1 MICGWGLGELL
12 GSLLSE
18 LLGCWGDV
26 AALLIIAGFAVLACA
41 DRFKAR
47 RCVDSFGGWFL
58 GCDHKTLVA
67 LRGFHRPPLAS
78 GGVQGAVGQRSRYL
92 LMQIAVCVAFARACR
107 HSERVLYGVPWPPSD
122 VTR

>member
-47 RCVDSFGGWFL
+47 RRVDSLGGWFL
-58 GCDHKTLVA
+58 GCEHKNLVVPV
-67 LRGFHRPPLAS
+67 FHRPALAPCEIQS
-78 GGVQGAVGQRSRYL
+78 AQNAS
-92 LMQIAVCVAFARACR
+92 FSACR
-107 HSERVLYGVPWPPSD
+107 HEFVLPSGPLCVAD
-122 VTR
+122 FAAAAHGSHLGDL